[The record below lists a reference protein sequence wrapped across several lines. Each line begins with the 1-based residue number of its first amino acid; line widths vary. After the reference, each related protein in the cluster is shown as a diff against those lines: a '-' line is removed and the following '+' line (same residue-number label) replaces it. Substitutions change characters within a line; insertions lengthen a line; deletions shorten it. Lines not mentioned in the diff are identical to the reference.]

1 MTTGEAAVTEK
12 PYDAARLA
20 DLEGPSGWSPIRRS
34 LGVRAFGINAWTAH
48 EAHEPII
55 LEHDERSSRHEELYL
70 VTAGRA
76 TFTVDNEQI
85 DAPAGT
91 IIFVRDPNAT
101 RGAEAREP
109 DTIILSVGG
118 KPGEA
123 FRPRAWETNL
133 DVLQLFDDGR
143 YRQAKALLTD
153 ALERYDD
160 RSTIF
165 YNLACAEAQLGETDA
180 ALQHLSAAVIERPSL
195 ATDAHLDSDLAPIRD
210 DPRFAAL
217 VPSS

>member
-1 MTTGEAAVTEK
+1 MTTGEAAVIEK
-12 PYDAARLA
+12 PYETAQLA

-34 LGVRAFGINAWTAH
+34 LGVQAFGINAWTAH
-48 EAHEPII
+48 EAHEAII
-55 LEHDERSSRHEELYL
+55 LDHDERSSRHEELYL

-76 TFTVDNEQI
+76 TFTVANEQI

-109 DTIILSVGG
+109 DTIILAVGG

-133 DVLQLFDDGR
+133 DVLELFDDGA
-143 YRQAKALLTD
+143 YAQAKQLLTD
-153 ALERYDD
+153 ALDRYDD
-160 RSTIF
+160 RSTVF

-195 ATDAHLDSDLAPIRD
+195 AADAHLDADLAPIRN

-217 VPSS
+217 VPST